1 VRHLISYLYNGPSA
15 GEVDLVDTE
24 LLLAVAVTNAGVDV
38 VVIEDGAELGV
49 VVDTLATGS
58 VNPAV
63 GLENSGTAA
72 LGASL
77 ASFVDEAASSA
88 GGPADLDLVLLALGG
103 PVGVEAAALADGEE
117 EVMVVAVLGDEGGF
131 LSVLTLGLEG
141 NVDCCRASGLRG
153 RVGHADGEEI
163 LPEGAERHD
172 ELASVPVQGTVDGVV
187 VLASLGRDSSGTMV
201 GPALHVLA
209 GGDTDGRVLDAKG
222 RNGVVEVIGIG
233 DLGDIGSL
241 KDTCVRLYS
250 SDAFAV

>member
-1 VRHLISYLYNGPSA
+1 
-15 GEVDLVDTE
+15 
-24 LLLAVAVTNAGVDV
+24 V
-38 VVIEDGAELGV
+38 VVEDRAELGV

-72 LGASL
+72 LGACL
-77 ASFVDEAASSA
+77 ASLVDEAASSA

-131 LSVLTLGLEG
+131 LGVLTLGLEG
-141 NVDCCRASGLRG
+141 NVGCCRASSLRG
-153 RVGHADGEEI
+153 RVGHADGEEV

-172 ELASVPVQGTVDGVV
+172 ELASVPVQGTVDSVV
-187 VLASLGRDSSGTMV
+187 VLASLGRDSSGAKV
-201 GPALHVLA
+201 GPALHILA
-209 GGDTDGRVLDAKG
+209 RGDTDGRVLNTKG
-222 RNGVVEVIGIG
+222 RNGVVEIVGIG

-241 KDTCVRLYS
+241 
-250 SDAFAV
+250 